1 MSKLQDYKPDYYD
14 GVLEM
19 NVLLNSEQIA
29 FDQVDDAVRRLLFNK
44 FVMKADSDGL
54 SIFEYELG
62 MDTDLSK
69 SLETRRYD
77 ILVRLLPP
85 HPITFK
91 YLKDLITS
99 FDIPAEVTRDVIAET
114 ITTASQWD
122 EISMDQIRRLQ
133 YLLNV
138 YLPANMVYSVTT
150 HAETS
155 VQWHVT
161 LAVVAATSVETS
173 VYPKLDYGTS
183 ATEILRIGGSSWLDV
198 ETTVNAKKEGM

>member
-1 MSKLQDYKPDYYD
+1 MSKLQDYKPNYYD

-19 NVLLNSEQIA
+19 NALLDGEQVA
-29 FDQVDDAVRRLLFNK
+29 FDQVDNDVQRLLLNK
-44 FVMKADSDGL
+44 FVMQADSNGL
-54 SIFEYELG
+54 SVFEFELK
-62 MDTDLSK
+62 MDTDLTK

-91 YLKDLITS
+91 YLKDLIKS

-114 ITTASQWD
+114 ITTVSRWD
-122 EISMDQIRRLQ
+122 DIAMDQIRRLQ

-138 YLPANMVYSVTT
+138 YLPGNLVYSVTT
-150 HAETS
+150 HTETR
-155 VQWHVT
+155 VQWHITV
-161 LAVVAATSVETS
+161 AVAATTSVETS
-173 VYPKLDYGTS
+173 VYPKLRYGAESLET
-183 ATEILRIGGSSWLDV
+183 LRIGGSSWLDV

>member
-1 MSKLQDYKPDYYD
+1 MSKLQDFKPDYYD

-19 NVLLNSEQIA
+19 DVLLDSEQVA
-29 FDQVDDAVRRLLFNK
+29 FDQIDNDLRRLLLNK

-54 SIFEYELG
+54 SVFEYELG

-91 YLKDLITS
+91 YLKDLIKS

-122 EISMDQIRRLQ
+122 DISMDQIHRLQ

-138 YLPANMVYSVTT
+138 YLPANMTYSVTT
-150 HAETS
+150 EAQTR
-155 VQWHVT
+155 VQWGLTLTVGVT
-161 LAVVAATSVETS
+161 SSVETI
-173 VYPKLDYGTS
+173 VRPKLSYSASTVETLRYG
-183 ATEILRIGGSSWLDV
+183 GGMQSVV
-198 ETTVNAKKEGM
+198 ETTVKAKKEGM

>member
-19 NVLLNSEQIA
+19 NVLLDSEQVA
-29 FDQVDDAVRRLLFNK
+29 FDQVDNDVRRLLFNK

-77 ILVRLLPP
+77 ILVRMLPP

-91 YLKDLITS
+91 YLKDLIKS
-99 FDIPAEVTRDVIAET
+99 FDIPAEVARDVIAET

-122 EISMDQIRRLQ
+122 DISMDQIHRLQ

-138 YLPANMVYSVTT
+138 YLPANMTYSVTT
-150 HAETS
+150 HSETR
-155 VQWHVT
+155 VQWHLT
-161 LAVVAATSVETS
+161 LGVATTMSVETC
-173 VYPKLDYGTS
+173 VYPKLDYGTTT
-183 ATEILRIGGSSWLDV
+183 TETLRIGSSGWLDV